1 MTAKEIWDCVKELME
16 GTKMTKQERAS
27 MIYDEFDIFTSE
39 PRESFHS
46 YYLRYAKLIND
57 MNVVPMP
64 MSNISRYPPTNNQLR
79 TLSNPRTQA
88 TIQNGQVMVQNVQG
102 IQSQGYAGNV
112 EKNQVILE
120 ENDGYDDLQLHTTTN
135 FKADHVDAYD
145 SYCDDQAT
153 TSAIFMASLSST
165 GSLNDDTLTPTYDS
179 NTLSEVPHY
188 DTYHDDDVLNSTI
201 QEMEYNEHS
210 VSYDDSYAKLTSDS
224 NVISYAEY
232 GHHSR

>member
-1 MTAKEIWDCVKELME
+1 MGLRQRIDGRYKNEK
-16 GTKMTKQERAS
+16 KQERAS

-39 PRESFHS
+39 PGESFHS

-64 MSNISRYPPTNNQLR
+64 MSN
-79 TLSNPRTQA
+79 
-88 TIQNGQVMVQNVQG
+88 
-102 IQSQGYAGNV
+102 
-112 EKNQVILE
+112 ILE

-145 SYCDDQAT
+145 SYYDDQAT
-153 TSAIFMASLSST
+153 TSAIFMASLSSA

-210 VSYDDSYAKLTSDS
+210 VSYDDSYAELSSDS